1 MCLNRL
7 HPSASANIMLEN
19 FDFFLTDLCLQTFL
33 LIKLYICEVF
43 LQIYVFS
50 VQTGR
55 QTGSQTC
62 CCLAS
67 HEEKKTEHHPT
78 EPVNHPESDLEGGG
92 RQVGDGDVLQVVLQ
106 SVDER
111 RDGEFQ
117 SVFVLKHDGVEQE
130 EQRLLHIA
138 CSHRER
144 ESQVTVCSDVV
155 LPQRPEA
162 AGPELAALTGLTG
175 ATLFLLSCPL
185 QNRSS

>member
-1 MCLNRL
+1 MK
-7 HPSASANIMLEN
+7 
-19 FDFFLTDLCLQTFL
+19 FFNTDLCLQTCL
-33 LIKLYICEVF
+33 LIKLYVFEVF

-50 VQTGR
+50 V

-78 EPVNHPESDLEGGG
+78 EPLNHPESDLEGGG

-111 RDGEFQ
+111 RHGEFQ

-138 CSHRER
+138 CSQRER
-144 ESQVTVCSDVV
+144 ERVGLLFALMSFCHSGLKLQDPSS
-155 LPQRPEA
+155 LP
-162 AGPELAALTGLTG
+162 
-175 ATLFLLSCPL
+175 
-185 QNRSS
+185 